1 MLILPQDVNGLGHP
15 AKEFGLY
22 PEGIGEALKNF
33 RQEDAMKRFAVLE
46 VHSGS
51 CVENGWKGVCT
62 PRQKEQAE
70 RLLINPSKRLW
81 GSRGQLWQW
90 R

>member
-1 MLILPQDVNGLGHP
+1 MLILPQDVKGLGHP

-33 RQEDAMKRFAVLE
+33 RQGDAMNRFAFLE

-51 CVENGWKGVCT
+51 CVKNEWESVCT

-81 GSRGQLWQW
+81 VSGGRLWQ
-90 R
+90 